1 MVGLTLFMVRTNW
14 TISRAEGTILVTIN
28 LVDGILI
35 LQVNDTGYACLCIP
49 NRQGNHVAYS
59 LILNPPSANIG

>member
-28 LVDGILI
+28 LVRWYLDFA
-35 LQVNDTGYACLCIP
+35 VNDTGYACLCIP
-49 NRQGNHVAYS
+49 IQAR
-59 LILNPPSANIG
+59 